1 MPGIRVNYWK
11 IETLNGFAGRKY
23 FLNLYAL
30 FINYRKFSCGLVASA
45 TMKIGFEE
53 HVCSIYVWNA
63 MHEFMCVC
71 VCAELVVFS
80 NAGSEV

>member
-30 FINYRKFSCGLVASA
+30 FINYRKFSCGLVANV
-45 TMKIGFEE
+45 TMKIAFEE
-53 HVCSIYVWNA
+53 HVC
-63 MHEFMCVC
+63 VC
-71 VCAELVVFS
+71 GVELVVFIYV
-80 NAGSEV
+80 GTEV